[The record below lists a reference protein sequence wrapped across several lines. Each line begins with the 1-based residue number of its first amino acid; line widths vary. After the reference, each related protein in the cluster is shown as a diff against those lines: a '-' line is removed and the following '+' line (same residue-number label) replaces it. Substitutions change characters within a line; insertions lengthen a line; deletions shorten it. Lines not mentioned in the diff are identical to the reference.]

1 MRRTY
6 YLKFIEKIAN
16 KQKRTSYVVY
26 VDLERVQ
33 ERGNNRIIGACIRW
47 SLIAIKCR
55 EAI

>member
-1 MRRTY
+1 MRLTY

-33 ERGNNRIIGACIRW
+33 ERGNNRIIGACIHW
-47 SLIAIKCR
+47 SLITIKCR